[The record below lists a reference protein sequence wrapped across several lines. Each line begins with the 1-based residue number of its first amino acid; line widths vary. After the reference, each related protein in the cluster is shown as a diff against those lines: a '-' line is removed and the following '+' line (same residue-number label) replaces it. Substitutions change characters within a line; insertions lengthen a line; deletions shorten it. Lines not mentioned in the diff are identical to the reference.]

1 VITAV
6 DSRDFSQHLL
16 RKIRPMYV
24 KRYFSWQILY
34 YISWRMILWSLFTG
48 LLALFTYLYL
58 DWKWVA
64 IPWLPVSLIGT
75 AVAFY
80 VGFKN
85 NQSYDRVWEARKVWG
100 SIVNLSRSF
109 GAATRAFT
117 THARTK
123 GIAQADIDKEV
134 NILVLRHI
142 AWLHALKHA
151 MRARTLW
158 EHDLPASERQRKYF
172 AKRIDFSSF
181 DNDGSTC
188 LSAEEIQ
195 YIKQKKNAATHLLD
209 KQSQHIAD
217 LRNRKF
223 IDQFEQIELQKLITD
238 MYAEQGA
245 SERIKNTPLPRQYST
260 SSHIFILIFTYL
272 LPFAML
278 NEFEK
283 LDGGNLIWMM
293 LPFNLI
299 VSWVFSLMEYTGD
312 YSENPF
318 EGLLND
324 VPIYSIVRNI
334 EIDLKE
340 MIGHADVPERM
351 KPVVDVLF

>member
-1 VITAV
+1 
-6 DSRDFSQHLL
+6 
-16 RKIRPMYV
+16 
-24 KRYFSWQILY
+24 
-34 YISWRMILWSLFTG
+34 MILWSLFTG
-48 LLALFTYLYL
+48 ISALLAYRYLG
-58 DWKWVA
+58 WKWVA

-85 NQSYDRVWEARKVWG
+85 NQSYDRLWEARKVWG

-109 GAATRAFT
+109 GAAVRAFMIQG
-117 THARTK
+117 RNR
-123 GIAQADIDKEV
+123 GISQEEINKEV
-134 NILVLRHI
+134 RIMILRHI
-142 AWLHALKHA
+142 AWLHAIKHA
-151 MRARTLW
+151 MRQRTAW
-158 EHDLPASERQRKYF
+158 EHNLPASTRQRNFF
-172 AKRIDFSSF
+172 AKQIDFSSL
-181 DNDGSTC
+181 DKDCSTC
-188 LSAEEIQ
+188 LSDEDL
-195 YIKQKKNAATHLLD
+195 KWVMQKKNAATHLLD
-209 KQSQHIAD
+209 KQSQHIAM
-217 LRNRKF
+217 LRSRGF
-223 IDQFEQIELQKLITD
+223 VDHFEQIELQRLITD

-260 SSHIFILIFTYL
+260 SSHVFILIFTAL

-278 NEFEK
+278 QEFEK
-283 LDGGNLIWMM
+283 LDGGNLIWLM

-324 VPIYSIVRNI
+324 VPIYSVIRNI

-340 MIGHADVPERM
+340 MIGEENIPERM
-351 KPVVDVLF
+351 EPVYDVLF

>member
-1 VITAV
+1 
-6 DSRDFSQHLL
+6 
-16 RKIRPMYV
+16 MYI
-24 KRYFSWQILY
+24 KRYFSFRILY
-34 YISWRMILWSLFTG
+34 FISWRMILWSLFTG
-48 LLALFTYLYL
+48 LLAMFTYRYL
-58 DWKWVA
+58 EWKWVA

-109 GAATRAFT
+109 GAAVRAFT
-117 THARTK
+117 LYARTK
-123 GIAQADIDKEV
+123 GFAQSEIDNEV
-134 NILVLRHI
+134 RTLVLRHI
-142 AWLHALKHA
+142 AWLHAVKHA
-151 MRARTLW
+151 MRQRTAW
-158 EHDLPASERQRKYF
+158 EHDLAASERQRRYF
-172 AKRIDFSSF
+172 GRRMDFSSF
-181 DNDGSTC
+181 EKEGSLC
-188 LSAEEIQ
+188 LSPEEL
-195 YIKQKKNAATHLLD
+195 KWVMQKKNAATHLLD
-209 KQSQHIAD
+209 KQSQHIAE
-217 LRNRKF
+217 LKHKQF
-223 IDQFEQIELQKLITD
+223 IDQFDQIELQRLIND

-278 NEFEK
+278 QEFEK
-283 LDGGNLIWMM
+283 LDGGNLIWLM

-324 VPIYSIVRNI
+324 IPIYSIVRNI

-340 MIGHADVPERM
+340 MITEPNIPERM
-351 KPVVDVLF
+351 KPVDDVLF

>member
-1 VITAV
+1 
-6 DSRDFSQHLL
+6 
-16 RKIRPMYV
+16 MYV
-24 KRYFSWQILY
+24 KRYFNYQIIY
-34 YISWRMILWSLFTG
+34 FISWRMILWSLFTG
-48 LLALFTYLYL
+48 LLAMFTYCYL
-58 DWKWVA
+58 EWKWVA

-109 GAATRAFT
+109 GASTRAFIIADS
-117 THARTK
+117 AR
-123 GIAQADIDKEV
+123 GISKQDADTETRI
-134 NILVLRHI
+134 IIYRHI
-142 AWLHALKHA
+142 AWLHAMKHA
-151 MRARTLW
+151 MRQRTGW
-158 EHDLPASERQRKYF
+158 EHNLPASERQRKYF
-172 AKRIDFSSF
+172 EKRIDFSSF
-181 DNDGSTC
+181 DADASVF
-188 LSAEEIQ
+188 LSKQDMEW
-195 YIKQKKNAATHLLD
+195 IKTKKNAATQLLD
-209 KQSQHIAD
+209 RQSQHIAE
-217 LRNRKF
+217 LRSKKW
-223 IDQFEQIELQKLITD
+223 IDEFKQIELQKLITD

-245 SERIKNTPLPRQYST
+245 TERIKNTPLPRQYST

-283 LDGGNLIWMM
+283 LDGGNLIWLM

-334 EIDLKE
+334 EIDLKDMMGE
-340 MIGHADVPERM
+340 ENLPERM
-351 KPVVDVLF
+351 KPVLDVLF

>member
-1 VITAV
+1 
-6 DSRDFSQHLL
+6 
-16 RKIRPMYV
+16 MYV
-24 KRYFSWQILY
+24 KRYFNFQILY
-34 YISWRMILWSLFTG
+34 FISWRMVLWSLFTG
-48 LLALFTYLYL
+48 LLALYTYTYLE
-58 DWKWVA
+58 WRWVA

-109 GAATRAFT
+109 GAATRSFVVAE
-117 THARTK
+117 
-123 GIAQADIDKEV
+123 GISKEALDAEIRV
-134 NILVLRHI
+134 IIYRHI
-142 AWLHALKHA
+142 AWLHAMKHA
-151 MRARTLW
+151 MRQRTGW
-158 EHDLPASERQRKYF
+158 EHNLPASERQRRYF
-172 AKRIDFSSF
+172 QKRIDFSSF
-181 DNDGSTC
+181 EADASPY
-188 LSAEEIQ
+188 LSKEEFEWITT
-195 YIKQKKNAATHLLD
+195 KKNAATQLLD
-209 KQSQHIAD
+209 RQSRHIA
-217 LRNRKF
+217 
-223 IDQFEQIELQKLITD
+223 ELQRRNLIDDYKHVELQRLITD

-245 SERIKNTPLPRQYST
+245 TERIKNTPLPRQYST

-278 NEFEK
+278 NEFER
-283 LDGGNLIWMM
+283 LDGGNLIWLM

-334 EIDLKE
+334 EIDLRDMMGE
-340 MIGHADVPERM
+340 TNLPERT
-351 KPVVDVLF
+351 KPVLDVLF